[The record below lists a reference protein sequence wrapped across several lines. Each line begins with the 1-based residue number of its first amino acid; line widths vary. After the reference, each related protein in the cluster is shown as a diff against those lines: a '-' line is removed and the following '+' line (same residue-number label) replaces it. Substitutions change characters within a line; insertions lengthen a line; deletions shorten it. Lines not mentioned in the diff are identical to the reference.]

1 MQVATLEG
9 GLKSLKVE
17 THVIPQMAITTT
29 FSLTGFIVL
38 RCCRAQ
44 FPWFQL
50 RRSAIIWRA
59 LWLKHTDDKSL
70 HNEEV

>member
-38 RCCRAQ
+38 RCCLSNFWKLSGAV
-44 FPWFQL
+44 PL
-50 RRSAIIWRA
+50 IPVETLCDHLTSTLVEA
-59 LWLKHTDDKSL
+59 H
-70 HNEEV
+70 